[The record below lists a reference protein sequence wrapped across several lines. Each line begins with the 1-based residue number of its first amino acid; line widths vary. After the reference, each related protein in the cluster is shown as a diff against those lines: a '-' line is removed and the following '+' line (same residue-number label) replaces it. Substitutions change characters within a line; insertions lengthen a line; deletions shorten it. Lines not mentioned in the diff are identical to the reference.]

1 MSPLRLTAAGA
12 VAAACFGLPAAA
24 SAHVTVNPREMVEGS
39 YSIMNV
45 RVPNERDDKGTRTVD
60 LRLPAGFY
68 SVSYKKVAGWK
79 VRVTRSKLSRP
90 VKLGDDFEVDEQVTR
105 IVWTTSRRQGGIIE
119 PGQYE
124 EFPLSVRVPN
134 GAAGST
140 LMFKAYQTY
149 EGGER
154 VRWSKADPEADT
166 PAPRVRLLAAPAR
179 TAQQQGG

>member
-1 MSPLRLTAAGA
+1 MPRTRPAAAVVVATAALS
-12 VAAACFGLPAAA
+12 LPAAA
-24 SAHVTVNPREMVEGS
+24 SAHVTVNPRELTTGT

-79 VRVTRSKLSRP
+79 VTVTRAKLPRP
-90 VKLGDDFEVDEQVTR
+90 VKLGSGFEVDEQVTR
-105 IVWTTSRRQGGIIE
+105 IVWRTSRRQGGIIE

-124 EFPLSVRVPN
+124 EFPLSVRVPD
-134 GAAGST
+134 GVAGSS

-154 VRWSKADPEADT
+154 VRWSKADPDADT